1 MRAARPVVR
10 ALSTLV
16 FASLICASLAGRAAA
31 IVVSP
36 GDSTGPL
43 TATGCTSNSGNLL
56 SIPCARC
63 LANCDLAASNKALA
77 GIIFIVLPPP
87 GKFFAYSAP
96 YVDFSVA
103 GTPST
108 AGNLLPA
115 SIDYDIQWS
124 GLWVLLGVFADVG
137 PPNEVSITL
146 TLQDRTEG
154 DRVVRSERVHE
165 MTPQLTSIE
174 LQGIPLDV
182 GGWTD
187 KGRVRNSFVSM
198 VRRGHEYRLVMQLD
212 LKAFSLFNRNTNL
225 DYITGDR
232 GAWWNALS
240 VSVADDPKD
249 LVAHHAHTYLTG
261 RGEGHNNTTATTGLA
276 IFFDDEPPPSRHTD
290 DPPVI
295 TDSAI
300 RSRIMPNPL
309 DPNDPRMTIAFSLPE
324 AAHVRI
330 KIFDVSGKDVMTV
343 VDAMRGAGDQTF
355 TIDANSMPAGVYF
368 YRLEAGA
375 LLESRKLVVVR

>member
-1 MRAARPVVR
+1 MAARPVVR
-10 ALSTLV
+10 ALGTL
-16 FASLICASLAGRAAA
+16 FLAYLICASLAGRAAA

-56 SIPCARC
+56 TIPCARC
-63 LANCDLAASNKALA
+63 LANCDLAGSNKALA

-96 YVDFSVA
+96 YVDFTVA
-103 GTPST
+103 GSPST

-124 GLWVLLGVFADVG
+124 GFWFLLGIFADVG
-137 PPNEVSITL
+137 PPSEVSITL
-146 TLQDRTEG
+146 DLQDRTEG
-154 DRVVRSERVHE
+154 GRLVKSELVHY
-165 MTPQLTSIE
+165 MTPQLTSIDI
-174 LQGIPLDV
+174 QGIPFDV

-187 KGRVRNSFVSM
+187 KGQEKNSFVSM
-198 VRRGHEYRLVMQLD
+198 VRRGHEYRLVMKLE
-212 LKAFSLFNRNTNL
+212 LKAFSLSNRNTNL
-225 DYITGDR
+225 DYITGDK

-276 IFFDDEPPPSRHTD
+276 IFFDDEPPPPGHPD
-290 DPPVI
+290 DPPAG

-300 RSRIMPNPL
+300 RSRIMPNPV
-309 DPNDPRMTIAFSLPE
+309 DPNDPRMTIAFSLRE

-330 KIFDVSGKDVMTV
+330 KIFDVFGKEVMTV
-343 VDAMRGAGDQTF
+343 VDAMREAGDQTF
-355 TIDANSMPAGVYF
+355 TIDANGMPAGVYF